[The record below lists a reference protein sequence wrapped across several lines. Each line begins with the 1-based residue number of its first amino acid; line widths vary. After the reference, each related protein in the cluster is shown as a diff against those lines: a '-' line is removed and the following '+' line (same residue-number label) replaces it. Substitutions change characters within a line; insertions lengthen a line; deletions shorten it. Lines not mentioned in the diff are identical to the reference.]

1 MEKKSITRTVA
12 GYEKT
17 SQGVV
22 NSPWL
27 ELAAAI
33 VKCAADDYVRL
44 LQKLWRKAQSI
55 QVKRKLIIEK
65 AELERFFHS
74 RWYEALTDIDPDRL
88 IYQCRILATEKE
100 KAAISSANKKK
111 IKQLLMEEE

>member
-1 MEKKSITRTVA
+1 MEKKSITGTVA

-17 SQGVV
+17 SPGVV

-65 AELERFFHS
+65 AELERS
-74 RWYEALTDIDPDRL
+74 TDLPVQDPRNRKREGRHFKCQQKENQTASDGR
-88 IYQCRILATEKE
+88 RINQRRT
-100 KAAISSANKKK
+100 KK
-111 IKQLLMEEE
+111 